1 MNKVISNYKELYQV
15 WGYRT
20 SRTGAHERFEE
31 RTHKVALFQDF
42 SDMLFRNLQQVCEYN
57 QTFLFRTDT
66 VEKID
71 RCKST
76 MNIIFDLE
84 TFTIKEEFEERFEI
98 YREIIDEFY
107 SKEKDL
113 LKELKKELKNCDNID
128 LEFFIDSVKVLFY
141 IKNNKIEKLYNLLED
156 MKEKYEDE
164 EEDED

>member
-1 MNKVISNYKELYQV
+1 MDKLIDYKELYQV

-20 SRTGAHERFEE
+20 SSTGAHERFEE

-66 VEKID
+66 FEKID
-71 RCKST
+71 KCKST

-84 TFTIKEEFEERFEI
+84 TFTIREEFKERYEI
-98 YREIIDEFY
+98 YREIINEFW
-107 SKEKDL
+107 SKEKEL
-113 LKELKKELKNCDNID
+113 LKKLKNCDNIE

-141 IKNNKIEKLYNLLED
+141 IKNNKIEKLYNLLKD
-156 MKEKYEDE
+156 MKEEEEEEE
-164 EEDED
+164 EEDDY